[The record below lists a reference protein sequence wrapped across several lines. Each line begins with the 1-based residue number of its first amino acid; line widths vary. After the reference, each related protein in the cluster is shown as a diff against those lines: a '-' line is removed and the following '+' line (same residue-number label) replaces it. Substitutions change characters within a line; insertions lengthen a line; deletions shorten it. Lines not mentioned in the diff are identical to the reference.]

1 MTVTDTELPR
11 STSPRAASAAM
22 RVAALRQAIEAL
34 VAARQEMR
42 AHGASCDDLESNRLE
57 LGTRQRQL
65 SCALIERVLPESGAC
80 GAWHEPERLRRPEP
94 VLADERLAA

>member
-1 MTVTDTELPR
+1 
-11 STSPRAASAAM
+11 M